1 MVQQRPQFARLLT
14 QIRNGETLVVSKLD
28 RLGQDA
34 HKVGSTIK
42 LLAPRSIKVIV
53 LQLAR

>member
-1 MVQQRPQFARLLT
+1 MVQQRPQCARLLT
-14 QIRNGETLVVSKLD
+14 QIKNGETLVVSKLD